1 MRRAAQHR
9 AVRPKFSLD
18 DFARDACR
26 DAAAMSKPLDLEW
39 WASSLLGQF
48 WERCAVELRDG
59 RVVRAFQMATRFVDA
74 IGRSGEPGA
83 MVALLALDA
92 LEPGP
97 LGRHAY
103 KLALNVSGY
112 SVPSWIQQVGH
123 ADVVNAVSGQ
133 SPDGDVLFIEARRGA
148 DDVHT
153 IAAYIDHRLG
163 GAAKH
168 LGLVRPIA
176 ELVDADAAIDDV
188 PSFASALE
196 PIEPA
201 EACRRLVDA
210 IEVTDG
216 IIKPWVGD
224 SFAALRALAL
234 TRALP
239 LA

>member
-9 AVRPKFSLD
+9 VAHPKFSLD

-103 KLALNVSGY
+103 KLALKLSGY

-123 ADVVNAVSGQ
+123 ADVVQAVGAE

-153 IAAYIDHRLG
+153 IATYIDHRLG

-168 LGLVRPIA
+168 LGLVRPIE
-176 ELVDADAAIDDV
+176 ELIAADVELEGV
-188 PSFASALE
+188 PSFRSELE
-196 PIEPA
+196 PSDPA
-201 EACRRLVDA
+201 DACLRLVDA
-210 IEVTDG
+210 IEVTDA
-216 IIKPWVGD
+216 IAKPPVGD

-239 LA
+239 LV